1 MFHKALFV
9 GAILCFIGMGGLFNN
24 FSQSSDLLKRYQK
37 FGLVQSDLKFQK
49 VEKAWGDQG
58 LIFYQVQFPFIKV
71 PITSDKMTLSLSDVG
86 MNLKLKN
93 SKINVT
99 EGLKGLYGTQAEN
112 NLNEYAPYND
122 FLGKILTS
130 MAVLGIDEFV
140 GDILLNTTYSDL
152 RTMNFDI
159 QINQNKKANLKITG
173 TIHLPLIG
181 SRQLAD
187 LWQGQVEKLEIQIQN
202 KTKLKQYIDYAKSLK
217 IQMPESLKKGV
228 ISIKNLSRKLP
239 HPSKILK

>member
-1 MFHKALFV
+1 MFHKILFITVITFFV
-9 GAILCFIGMGGLFNN
+9 GLGLLFNHL
-24 FSQSSDLLKRYQK
+24 SKTDDTLKLYQRYG
-37 FGLVQSDLKFQK
+37 FVQSDVHYEK
-49 VEKAWGDQG
+49 VEKKWGQQG
-58 LIFYQVQFPFIKV
+58 LIFYQLEFPQLNVPHHVEKMALSMDDHGIKAYLTNVHLNVKQAMQKLYASQPVQALETYI
-71 PITSDKMTLSLSDVG
+71 
-86 MNLKLKN
+86 
-93 SKINVT
+93 
-99 EGLKGLYGTQAEN
+99 
-112 NLNEYAPYND
+112 PYRD
-122 FLGKILTS
+122 FFDRILTS
-130 MAVLGIDEFV
+130 LAILGVDEFV
-140 GDILLNTTYSDL
+140 GDILFNTTYSDL

-187 LWQGQVEKLEIQIQN
+187 LWQGQVEKLDIQIQN

-217 IQMPESLKKGV
+217 IQMPDSLKKGV